1 MVYPSPIAGFMYTPE
16 SVDIIDP
23 TVTIQSQ
30 AEGATGYIYYI
41 SDGYVVAGHPN
52 FTHTFT
58 SDVPQN
64 YTVLQIV
71 TNSFGCTDSI
81 THAIIINPGYTFYI
95 PNTFTPNGDGLNEV
109 FKGVGIG
116 ITSYTIMIFDR
127 WGEMI
132 FQSNSLDQGWD
143 GTFKGKGGN
152 VVQEGVYVWKVQ
164 LRDEKNNEHDFDG
177 TVSVIK

>member
-1 MVYPSPIAGFMYTPE
+1 
-16 SVDIIDP
+16 
-23 TVTIQSQ
+23 
-30 AEGATGYIYYI
+30 
-41 SDGYVVAGHPN
+41 
-52 FTHTFT
+52 
-58 SDVPQN
+58 
-64 YTVLQIV
+64 
-71 TNSFGCTDSI
+71 
-81 THAIIINPGYTFYI
+81 
-95 PNTFTPNGDGLNEV
+95 
-109 FKGVGIG
+109 
-116 ITSYTIMIFDR
+116 MIFDR